1 MDRREDARMRV
12 VVIGG
17 GYAGLAC
24 LARLARVLPDA
35 ERHLVDP
42 GRWHLRRTLLH
53 ETLRRPL
60 SELRASFAPIARRW
74 DFVHHAEHL
83 DASFEQLA
91 KWSETRRLALG
102 RGELGFDAL
111 VLATGLPGPAGRPP
125 RSRPAPVPLESLASA
140 RGVEAYKGLASS
152 AERSWVVGA
161 GASGLQCLFEL
172 AAQRPRGAPL
182 GLIEAD
188 DTILAAEP
196 GGLRREVEARLRRLD
211 VDVRLGTRYSGTG
224 RGRVRM
230 EGPQGPQS
238 EPAGGVLLC
247 TGSTQPRIE
256 ADATGRVLAGSR
268 PLPGIFAA
276 GDCSRWTGVPFD
288 AATAQ
293 TAVRK
298 GRHVAKTIA
307 QVAAGREPAKWDA
320 RQLGFLLNLGPGDAV
335 GWLFS
340 RAALIKGVP
349 AVAAREAV
357 DTRWDLLLRGVD
369 SFAAF

>member
-1 MDRREDARMRV
+1 VRV

-42 GRWHLRRTLLH
+42 ARWHLRRTLLH

-74 DFVHHAEHL
+74 DFVHHATRL
-83 DASFEQLA
+83 DAPFEQLA
-91 KWSETRRLALG
+91 KWSETRRLVLG
-102 RGELGFDAL
+102 RRELGFDAL
-111 VLATGLPGPAGRPP
+111 VVATGLPGPGGRPL
-125 RSRPAPVPLESLASA
+125 RSQPPPVPLESLASC
-140 RGVEAYKGLASS
+140 RGVEAYRRLANSTKR
-152 AERSWVVGA
+152 AWVVGA

-172 AAQRPRGAPL
+172 AAYRPKGAPL

-196 GGLRREVEARLRRLD
+196 GGLRRAVAARLRRLD
-211 VDVRLGTRYSGTG
+211 VEVRLGTFYCGAG

-230 EGPQGPQS
+230 DGPQGPQS

-247 TGSTQPRIE
+247 TGSALARIE
-256 ADATGRVLAGSR
+256 ADASGRVLVAGR

-293 TAVRK
+293 TAIRK
-298 GRHVAKTIA
+298 GRHVAETIA
-307 QVAAGREPAKWDA
+307 QVTAGREPAKWDA
-320 RQLGFLLNLGPGDAV
+320 RQLGFLLSLGPGEAA

-340 RAALIKGVP
+340 RAALIKGLP
-349 AVAAREAV
+349 AVAAREAIE
-357 DTRWDLLLRGVD
+357 TRWDLLLRGVD

>member
-1 MDRREDARMRV
+1 MKI

-24 LARLARVLPDA
+24 LARLARLAPDA
-35 ERHLVDP
+35 KRHLVDP

-60 SELRASFAPIARRW
+60 AELRADFAPIARQW
-74 DFVHHAEHL
+74 DFRHHRARVAWSMARLAE
-83 DASFEQLA
+83 
-91 KWSETRRLALG
+91 WSDRRRLRIG
-102 RGELGFDAL
+102 HRELEFDAL
-111 VLATGLPGPAGRPP
+111 VITTGLPGITGRP
-125 RSRPAPVPLESLASA
+125 SRARTPPVPLESLATGA
-140 RGVEAYKGLASS
+140 GVNALKRLA
-152 AERSWVVGA
+152 ATEGRAWVAGG

-172 AAQRPRGAPL
+172 AAARPEGAPL

-188 DTILAAEP
+188 EALLPAEP
-196 GGLRREVEARLRRLD
+196 AGLRRAVAEHLREFDVELRT
-211 VDVRLGTRYSGTG
+211 GWRYESFG

-230 EGPQGPQS
+230 SGRGGAVS

-247 TGSTQPRIE
+247 TGPTLRRID
-256 ADATGRVLAGSR
+256 ADAAGRVLLDGR
-268 PLPGIFAA
+268 PLPAIFAA
-276 GDCSRWTGVPFD
+276 GDCARWHGVPFD

-298 GRHVAKTIA
+298 GRHVAESI
-307 QVAAGREPAKWDA
+307 VRLEAGREALDWDA
-320 RQLGFLLNLGPGDAV
+320 RQLGFFLSLGPGDAV
-335 GWLFS
+335 GWLFA
-340 RAALIKGVP
+340 RQALIAGLA

-357 DTRWDLLLRGVD
+357 EVRWDLLLRGVD